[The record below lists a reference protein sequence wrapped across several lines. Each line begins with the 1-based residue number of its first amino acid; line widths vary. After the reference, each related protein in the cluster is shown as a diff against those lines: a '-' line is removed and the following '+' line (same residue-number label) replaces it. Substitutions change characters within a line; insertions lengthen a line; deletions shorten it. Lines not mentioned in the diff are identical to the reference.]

1 MRPPLHNYDC
11 HHLVAMLTQNMDI
24 LNTIMSPNSG
34 NDGKGGY
41 MTMILQDV
49 PIGRNI
55 QNIRMEK
62 GMTQQAVI
70 EQLQLLGSM
79 MSRSTLANIESGKRN
94 IKASDLR
101 LLKELLKVDY
111 SEFFKD

>member
-1 MRPPLHNYDC
+1 
-11 HHLVAMLTQNMDI
+11 
-24 LNTIMSPNSG
+24 
-34 NDGKGGY
+34 

-62 GMTQQAVI
+62 GMTQQVVI

-101 LLKELLKVDY
+101 LLKELFGVDY
-111 SEFFKD
+111 AEFFKD